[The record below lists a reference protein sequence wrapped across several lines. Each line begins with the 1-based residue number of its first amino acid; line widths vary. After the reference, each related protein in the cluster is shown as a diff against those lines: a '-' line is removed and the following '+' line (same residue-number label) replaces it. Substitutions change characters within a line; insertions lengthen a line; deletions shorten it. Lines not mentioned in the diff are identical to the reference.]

1 MAWTNERVEELKNLW
16 SEGLSA
22 SQIAKRLGDVTR
34 NAVIGKVHR
43 LGLEARLKPVKKQ
56 VSIGQLDSNLIS
68 VSYSG
73 NLAFKDISSNDLDYS
88 SNAAHTEPK
97 SNNLHSVGSHEYV
110 SILNLTE
117 NNCKWPI
124 GDPAT
129 EKFWFCGHE
138 SESGKPYC
146 KTHISIAFQ
155 QVTQRRSKKD
165 S

>member
-1 MAWTNERVEELKNLW
+1 MANDLAKERKENQKCLTKLAVIERENNMNAERVEELKNLW

-73 NLAFKDISSNDLDYS
+73 NLAFKDISSDDLDYS
-88 SNAAHTEPK
+88 SNVAHTEPK

-110 SILNLTE
+110 SIL
-117 NNCKWPI
+117 K
-124 GDPAT
+124 
-129 EKFWFCGHE
+129 
-138 SESGKPYC
+138 
-146 KTHISIAFQ
+146 
-155 QVTQRRSKKD
+155 
-165 S
+165 

>member
-1 MAWTNERVEELKNLW
+1 MAWTNQRVEELKNLW

-43 LGLEARLKPVKKQ
+43 LGLEARAKPAKKQ
-56 VSIGQLDSNLIS
+56 VSVGQLDSNLIS

-73 NLAFKDISSNDLDYS
+73 NLAFKDISSDNVGYS
-88 SNAAHTEPK
+88 SKADLAEPK
-97 SNNLHSVGSHEYV
+97 LNNLHSVTEQEYV

-124 GDPAT
+124 GDPSD
-129 EKFWFCGHE
+129 EDFHFCGHQPYA
-138 SESGKPYC
+138 GMPYC
-146 KTHISIAFQ
+146 ETHAKKAYKKLKASIKF
-155 QVTQRRSKKD
+155 S